1 MTFLTSLPFCAGVTT
16 NNFVPMACLTILT
29 VPDARLKVK
38 ALPVPLVDDSIRKL
52 MDDMMET
59 MYADDGAGLAATQV
73 GINKRVIVVDL
84 GEHTPDM
91 GPLKFANPEIVWRS
105 TEIKK
110 NWEACLSVPGQSAQ
124 VERSAAIRLRYLDE
138 NNTVQEKDFDDW
150 AAICLQHEI
159 DHLDGILYIDH
170 LSALK
175 RNLLIS
181 KARKFRKSE

>member
-1 MTFLTSLPFCAGVTT
+1 
-16 NNFVPMACLTILT
+16 MACLTILT

-138 NNTVQEKDFDDW
+138 NNTVQEKDFDEIINKEITNHNKEIRDQCCKLDFSNPSLSNP
-150 AAICLQHEI
+150 AAKLSI
-159 DHLDGILYIDH
+159 DMSPSS
-170 LSALK
+170 SA
-175 RNLLIS
+175 S
-181 KARKFRKSE
+181 KTS